1 MSAVPDLRQWQN
13 DLAFARLI
21 AGAAGRRVLGLRETG
36 RWSDPVTLGDV
47 GDHAADG
54 LLQGYLRGRYPEDGI
69 LSEETA
75 DSPERLSKQRVWIV
89 DPLDG
94 TKEYRSGREDWAVH
108 VALCIDGRPT
118 LGAVALP
125 SLGLT
130 LWGLCW
136 PGHEQ
141 AGVDSARPEAPAL
154 ILGKSASPAQVR
166 AVCSRSH
173 TPAWIERFVAAIN
186 GSLVPCGSVG
196 FKVSRLLFGLAD
208 VYAHKRGLKEWDT
221 CAPECIA
228 RAAGWQVSRL
238 DGSPQRYN
246 QPDPRNDELFIA
258 RPAAAERL
266 RQAALAAGAM
276 QAEG

>member
-1 MSAVPDLRQWQN
+1 MSAAPDLQQLES
-13 DLAFARLI
+13 DLAFAREI
-21 AGAAGRRVLGLRETG
+21 AAAAGRRVLGLRSTG
-36 RWSDPVTLGDV
+36 RWSDPITLGDV

-54 LLQGYLRGRYPEDGI
+54 LLQGYLRGRYRDDGI

-75 DSPERLSKQRVWIV
+75 DSPERLGKARVWIV

-108 VALCIDGRPT
+108 VALCIGGRPA
-118 LGAVALP
+118 LGAVGLP
-125 SLGLT
+125 TLGLT

-136 PGHEQ
+136 PGLERVGLDSEQ
-141 AGVDSARPEAPAL
+141 SGAPEVVRGTSAGPAAP
-154 ILGKSASPAQVR
+154 R

-173 TPAWIERFVAAIN
+173 TPPWVERFAAAIG

-196 FKVSRLLFGLAD
+196 FKVSRLLFGYAD

-221 CAPECIA
+221 CAPECVA
-228 RAAGWQVSRL
+228 RAAGWHVSRL

-246 QPDPRNDELFIA
+246 QPDPKNDELFIA

-266 RQAALAAGAM
+266 RRAALEAGALRS
-276 QAEG
+276 EP